1 MIETVELKNRVLKNP
16 NRRKIV
22 IQQQNANEVIAD
34 IIPLDEEITESLTAL
49 NAELFN
55 NINKSIKSLNDSVV
69 AAQGTRVKVGNSF
82 VAEFNA
88 DNKADKSSVD
98 AVKQRVAS
106 LESSS
111 LMTKI
116 RFDATTNTFII

>member
-1 MIETVELKNRVLKNP
+1 LKNP

-34 IIPLDEEITESLTAL
+34 IIPLDEEIIESGTAL

>member
-34 IIPLDEEITESLTAL
+34 IIPLDEEIIESGTAL
-49 NAELFN
+49 NADLFN

>member
-34 IIPLDEEITESLTAL
+34 IIPLDEEIIESGTAL